1 MAVTGAT
8 GAKRL
13 GQLFLVGLVAR
24 ADASAVAARGH
35 PAATARCVPER
46 WPSGGLVARTPTRLR
61 AACTALG
68 EYTVRLPKPLGIVF
82 EEVEVGKPAGVRVAR
97 VVEGSNADLNGRV
110 CVGDELV
117 STSAVVFTD
126 KFNSGSFSNWERQ
139 MVTCTKMEF
148 DGIMAAIRSNDGR
161 YGSSSGP
168 RRARCR
174 ARWARRAQRAPPRTC
189 GGTRSTACGAGRRP
203 CPSGRPETPSEPLG
217 ARPRGCVS
225 VLPASGC
232 GIFQ

>member
-13 GQLFLVGLVAR
+13 GKLFLVGLLVAR
-24 ADASAVAARGH
+24 ADASAVAARRH
-35 PAATARCVPER
+35 SAATARCVPER
-46 WPSGGLVARTPTRLR
+46 WPSGGLVARTPTRRR

-126 KFNSGSFSNWERQ
+126 KFNSGSFSNYERQ

-148 DGIMAAIRSNDGR
+148 DGIMSAIGSNDGR
-161 YGSSSGP
+161 YGCVDVVLKLRPTESTVPRPMGAARAADPAEDVRWDALNGVRSGKASMP
-168 RRARCR
+168 IR
-174 ARWARRAQRAPPRTC
+174 PPRD
-189 GGTRSTACGAGRRP
+189 A
-203 CPSGRPETPSEPLG
+203 
-217 ARPRGCVS
+217 
-225 VLPASGC
+225 
-232 GIFQ
+232 F